1 MESCKDNDDVSKPRA
16 SFKVLLKT
24 GKQLLRSNSVANL
37 SYTKNVGNKISEE
50 HQHLLERADEV
61 SKYLSQTLIFRFQ

>member
-50 HQHLLERADEV
+50 HQHLLERTDEV
-61 SKYLSQTLIFRFQ
+61 SKYSSLKLGFLFQ

>member
-50 HQHLLERADEV
+50 HQHLLERTDEV
-61 SKYLSQTLIFRFQ
+61 SKYSSQKLVFLFQ

>member
-1 MESCKDNDDVSKPRA
+1 MEKCNDKDDVNKPRA

-50 HQHLLERADEV
+50 HQHLLERTDEV
-61 SKYLSQTLIFRFQ
+61 SKYKT

>member
-50 HQHLLERADEV
+50 HQHLLERTDEV

>member
-1 MESCKDNDDVSKPRA
+1 MEKCNDKDDVSKPRT

-50 HQHLLERADEV
+50 HQHLLERTDEV
-61 SKYLSQTLIFRFQ
+61 RKYSS

>member
-1 MESCKDNDDVSKPRA
+1 MEKCNNRNDESKPRA
-16 SFKVLLKT
+16 SFKGLLKT

-61 SKYLSQTLIFRFQ
+61 SKYSS

>member
-50 HQHLLERADEV
+50 HQHLLERTDEV
-61 SKYLSQTLIFRFQ
+61 SKYSSQKLDFLFQ

>member
-1 MESCKDNDDVSKPRA
+1 MEKCNDKDDVSKPRT

-50 HQHLLERADEV
+50 HQHLLERTDEV
-61 SKYLSQTLIFRFQ
+61 SKYSSLKMSFCRH